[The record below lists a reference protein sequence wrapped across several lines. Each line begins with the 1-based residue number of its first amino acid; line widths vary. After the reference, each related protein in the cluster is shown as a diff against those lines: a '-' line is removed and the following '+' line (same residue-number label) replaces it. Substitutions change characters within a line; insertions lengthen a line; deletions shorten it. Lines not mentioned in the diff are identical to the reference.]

1 MFSTATSGER
11 PQKTL
16 SGEGGSRSSLLLTSR
31 HFRGVVRFGRPYTG
45 PMKLLVTTA
54 LLISSVWA
62 TAPAR
67 SFSVEVTGKGK
78 PMILIPGLA
87 SSGKTWDSTVAHYK
101 DKYECHVLTLAGFA
115 GQPPMA
121 WQQDAYLQAVR
132 DDIITYI
139 RDKKLQR
146 PAIVGHSLG
155 GFLALWIG
163 EEAPDLVGRLVIV
176 DSLPFFAGVMDDQ
189 ATVDS
194 VKPMVE
200 QMRKTMKA
208 QTAEQAAKMSEM
220 QIRMMVTG
228 DADFEMVKG
237 WGRESDRPTVN
248 EAFAELFSNDI
259 RPGLSKIQSPTL
271 VMGTWIGYKDYAT
284 REQVDKRFHDQYA
297 ALKNAKIVLTDTA
310 RHFIMLDDREGFLRD
325 LDAFLKP

>member
-1 MFSTATSGER
+1 
-11 PQKTL
+11 
-16 SGEGGSRSSLLLTSR
+16 
-31 HFRGVVRFGRPYTG
+31 
-45 PMKLLVTTA
+45 
-54 LLISSVWA
+54 
-62 TAPAR
+62 
-67 SFSVEVTGKGK
+67 
-78 PMILIPGLA
+78 MILIPGLA